1 MINISFFNNIKKYGR
16 REEVIMEIMEGFEL
30 VEEVISPES
39 PLKVH
44 CE

>member
-1 MINISFFNNIKKYGR
+1 MLFIIHFK
-16 REEVIMEIMEGFEL
+16 REGGVSMEMVTFEDIEL
-30 VEEVISPES
+30 VEEVVSPES

>member
-1 MINISFFNNIKKYGR
+1 MTMGMETEF
-16 REEVIMEIMEGFEL
+16 EEFEV
-30 VEEVISPES
+30 VEEVVSPES

>member
-1 MINISFFNNIKKYGR
+1 MEDLY
-16 REEVIMEIMEGFEL
+16 EEFEEFEL
-30 VEEVISPES
+30 VEEVVSPES